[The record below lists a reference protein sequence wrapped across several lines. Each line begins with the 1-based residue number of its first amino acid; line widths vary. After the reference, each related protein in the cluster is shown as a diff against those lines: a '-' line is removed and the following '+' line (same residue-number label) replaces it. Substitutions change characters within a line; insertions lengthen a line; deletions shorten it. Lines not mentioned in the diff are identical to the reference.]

1 MINVSD
7 EIKQAYD
14 LSTTQ
19 SDKIILEGKEYK
31 ITNVEYYDDCYEEGN
46 IFGTAIARCL
56 DFEVENTINLEGK
69 EIEYLTGIQIDGVM
83 QWISLGNFIV
93 QDVTPND
100 TTNIAKVSAIDY
112 MLKANITYKSKLNYS
127 DGTVTLLDVLQ
138 EACDNSGLT
147 LAITEFANKNFIVD
161 SNQFVEGTLNRQ
173 VIQAVAQI
181 SGTVAKIRSDNKLY
195 LLNPNN
201 ITSVSKVFTLNS
213 YKEAEIKRATHPI
226 NTVSLGMSN
235 IEGENV
241 TLKDE
246 VSVAKNGENTLKI
259 NDNPFAYSQS
269 KREQLITALFNA
281 VKGFEYKA
289 YTFDCQGRQY
299 LETIDKIQFLDKKG
313 NTYDSYVFRFNY
325 KSPNGLE
332 STIEAPSII
341 KATVNYQNVL
351 DAMEI
356 AKRTEIL
363 VDKQNQTIEAV
374 VSNADAQNE
383 KISKVTQTVDE
394 LRSQISEVAE
404 MTTSAD
410 GYGSVS
416 LAGINESE
424 PIRVVV
430 RPVGED
436 IAYLYPRNNLYPSND
451 LYLKNRKLRFAT
463 STYSIDW
470 ELPADLLYYD
480 AENYDELILDYEGQS
495 CVINKKVG
503 YNANGIKYLLETPT
517 TISYS
522 YPKIPLEAGDYTV
535 TLLGY
540 TGAYLF
546 VRLMAQN
553 IYTTQFATKAEM
565 NSAITQT
572 VQEIDLSV
580 NKKLTNYSTTSQMNS
595 AINLKADSIISS
607 INSTIETKLE
617 DYSTT
622 TQMNAAIELKADS
635 IISSVSSTYET
646 KENASNTYATQ
657 KQLTTVQSETKQT
670 TDSISAEVT
679 KKVNNSDYTKASI
692 IAKINDTSSQVK
704 INADVVDLSANDVLN
719 LLSGN
724 AINLTT
730 KNISISSTNFSV
742 DKNGNLKANNATLKG
757 TIQAGSTIS
766 GATITGSTFKAGDN
780 NEFYVD
786 ENGVLQCKVLKIIG
800 EKNTSV
806 TFYVYSEETGRK
818 VQFTS
823 ESIILNNGSLSN
835 SKVNISND
843 GTNGHIYCSG
853 AIEARGSSGTV
864 SADAA
869 MYATNFI
876 NTSESK
882 LKENIIKFVDKLKE
896 SVLNTKS
903 ATDIL
908 KETEICEFNYLGQ
921 QEKTIGVVIGDEY
934 KTPKEIIK
942 TKTEADGS
950 QTKGVDLYSMV
961 SLAWLSIQELVS
973 RIENLERM

>member
-1 MINVSD
+1 MYNVTD
-7 EIKQAYD
+7 DFIAQ
-14 LSTTQ
+14 
-19 SDKIILEGKEYK
+19 IGVPGKEK
-31 ITNVEYYDDCYEEGN
+31 DTRIIVGQDIIIPQSFKPSFTGN
-46 IFGTAIARCL
+46 IFTSIMQKIEFEVKNGSVLPENTVLKPKHGLKVNEEFEYINYSDYNVHTSEINYDTNTVKTVAYDNLIKFMTKWDVSKLNITFPTTAIALAQAICNYIGVEL
-56 DFEVENTINLEGK
+56 YSTDFFNANLSIDSDLFTALNCTFRDVINQLCQAT
-69 EIEYLTGIQIDGVM
+69 LT
-83 QWISLGNFIV
+83 
-93 QDVTPND
+93 T
-100 TTNIAKVSAIDY
+100 AII
-112 MLKANITYKSKLNYS
+112 K
-127 DGTVTLLDVLQ
+127 
-138 EACDNSGLT
+138 
-147 LAITEFANKNFIVD
+147 
-161 SNQFVEGTLNRQ
+161 
-173 VIQAVAQI
+173 
-181 SGTVAKIRSDNKLY
+181 DNKLY
-195 LLNPNN
+195 FKTTTETNKTITPQLLKRFKLKQLFGGCNSLVLGRGNLNDNIYSKDDVLIATDGLQEIRFDNN
-201 ITSVSKVFTLNS
+201 EILDKRREQVIDSMFAQIKGLKYYAFETKDLGIGIFEPADFGEFQDLDGNKYKVLILNQSMTITSGCTGAMS
-213 YKEAEIKRATHPI
+213 AEIP
-226 NTVSLGMSN
+226 NTSTTN
-235 IEGENV
+235 Y
-241 TLKDE
+241 
-246 VSVAKNGENTLKI
+246 SVASDSE
-259 NDNPFAYSQS
+259 
-269 KREQLITALFNA
+269 
-281 VKGFEYKA
+281 
-289 YTFDCQGRQY
+289 
-299 LETIDKIQFLDKKG
+299 KKQ
-313 NTYDSYVFRFNY
+313 T
-325 KSPNGLE
+325 
-332 STIEAPSII
+332 
-341 KATVNYQNVL
+341 
-351 DAMEI
+351 
-356 AKRTEIL
+356 RTEIL
-363 VDKQNQTIEAV
+363 VDKQNQVIESV
-374 VSNADAQNE
+374 VSNVGEQNE
-383 KISKVTQTVDE
+383 KINKVTQTVDE

-410 GYGSVS
+410 GYGSIS

-424 PIRVVV
+424 PIRVVI
-430 RPVGED
+430 RPIGED

-451 LYLKNRKLRFAT
+451 LYLKNRKLRFENANG
-463 STYSIDW
+463 YVLDW

-503 YNANGIKYLLETPT
+503 YNADGSKYLLEKPT
-517 TISYS
+517 TIRYS

-635 IISSVSSTYET
+635 IISSVSATYET

-657 KQLTTVQSETKQT
+657 KQLTTVQSEIKQT

-882 LKENIIKFVDKLKE
+882 LKENIIKLVDKLKE

-934 KTPKEIIK
+934 KTPKEINFK
-942 TKTEADGS
+942 T
-950 QTKGVDLYSMV
+950 L
-961 SLAWLSIQELVS
+961 
-973 RIENLERM
+973 